1 MLFGKHIN
9 RYYLKYAPVLLLGIF
24 ALILVDVAQLWVPS
38 LYRMVIDGINNGSV
52 IVDGSPVPFD
62 MNFLLD
68 RVCLPFLFII
78 LALLVGRFLWRI
90 CFFGSAI
97 RVETDIR
104 RRMFDRCKLLSQ
116 QYYQANK
123 VGSLMSLFTNDLET
137 VQDCFGSGILM
148 FFDALCLGVLAIFN
162 MFRMDPLLTLLSMI
176 PMAIL
181 LVCST
186 LLEKAFSARWEK
198 RQAAFSRLSD
208 FSQESFAGIAVI
220 KAFVKEAKELHAF
233 RKLNLESEKANVN
246 FTKLA
251 VTFDICVT
259 LFVES
264 VICIILGYGGF
275 LVYKGSFSA
284 GQLIEFVSYFTAVV
298 WPILAISQLVQMR
311 SEGKASLNR
320 IADLLEAEIHVKD
333 RPDVT
338 DPGTL
343 QGNIEFRHLT
353 FRYPGAEYDA
363 LSDVSFSI
371 RAGENV
377 GIIGKTGS
385 GKTTLVDLILRTYNV
400 PDGTL
405 FLDGWDVNTIPIS
418 AVRRSTAYVPPGQLF
433 VQRHH

>member
-52 IVDGSPVPFD
+52 IVDGTPVPFD

-176 PMAIL
+176 RRSCWCAAPFWKRLSRPAG
-181 LVCST
+181 
-186 LLEKAFSARWEK
+186 KSARPPFPACPIF
-198 RQAAFSRLSD
+198 RR
-208 FSQESFAGIAVI
+208 
-220 KAFVKEAKELHAF
+220 KAL
-233 RKLNLESEKANVN
+233 
-246 FTKLA
+246 
-251 VTFDICVT
+251 
-259 LFVES
+259 
-264 VICIILGYGGF
+264 
-275 LVYKGSFSA
+275 
-284 GQLIEFVSYFTAVV
+284 
-298 WPILAISQLVQMR
+298 P
-311 SEGKASLNR
+311 
-320 IADLLEAEIHVKD
+320 
-333 RPDVT
+333 
-338 DPGTL
+338 
-343 QGNIEFRHLT
+343 
-353 FRYPGAEYDA
+353 A
-363 LSDVSFSI
+363 L
-371 RAGENV
+371 
-377 GIIGKTGS
+377 
-385 GKTTLVDLILRTYNV
+385 
-400 PDGTL
+400 P
-405 FLDGWDVNTIPIS
+405 
-418 AVRRSTAYVPPGQLF
+418 
-433 VQRHH
+433 